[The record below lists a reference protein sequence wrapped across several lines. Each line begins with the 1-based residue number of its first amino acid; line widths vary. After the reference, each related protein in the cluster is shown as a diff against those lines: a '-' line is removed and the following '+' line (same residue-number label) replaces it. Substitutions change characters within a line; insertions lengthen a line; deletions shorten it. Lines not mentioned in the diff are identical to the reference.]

1 MILIYVIFPVFD
13 KCAKTINWKRKY
25 CWSLLNQILQIRNPK
40 YVEILRRFQWH
51 WRSLHYQK
59 LFKKKLTSWRGKSSI
74 LIGSSSGVSVS
85 PTRADSNVDPSGE
98 KRRTASKGGRDK
110 KSWNKQVYPISKEV
124 KQVLL
129 NTSRPLD
136 RLQLNIISKTKVRET
151 SWREQEETNLSSFI
165 KSPPLTSSEDYL

>member
-1 MILIYVIFPVFD
+1 MILIHVIFPVFD

-85 PTRADSNVDPSGE
+85 PTWADSNVDPSGE
-98 KRRTASKGGRDK
+98 KRRTASKGGGDK

-136 RLQLNIISKTKVRET
+136 RLQLNIISKTKVKRDQLERT
-151 SWREQEETNLSSFI
+151 RRNKSFI
-165 KSPPLTSSEDYL
+165 VHKISTPNV

>member
-1 MILIYVIFPVFD
+1 MLSILTNVIFQFLIKRAKSNKLEENIAEAFLIKFSITSHVQRNPWRSQWLEVTTLS
-13 KCAKTINWKRKY
+13 KTI
-25 CWSLLNQILQIRNPK
+25 Q
-40 YVEILRRFQWH
+40 
-51 WRSLHYQK
+51 
-59 LFKKKLTSWRGKSSI
+59 KKLTSWRGKSSI

-165 KSPPLTSSEDYL
+165 ESPPLTSSEDYL